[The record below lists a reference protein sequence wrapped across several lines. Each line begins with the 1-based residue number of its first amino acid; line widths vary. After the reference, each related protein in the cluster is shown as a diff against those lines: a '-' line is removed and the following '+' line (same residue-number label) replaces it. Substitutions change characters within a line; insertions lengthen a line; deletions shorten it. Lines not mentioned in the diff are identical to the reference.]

1 MTLDDLEKNL
11 LLYGADLSR
20 WRAAEAR
27 AAQRLIASNSAAQR
41 LFDDIARLDGT
52 LKRAAAPEATDSA
65 LTGRILEAAHPRLP
79 VPLFP
84 PTWRFAATGL
94 AVAASIAGFAVG
106 YFGEAGAMPLDDA
119 GYMAL
124 GETEMESGL
133 ADMWLL
139 L

>member
-11 LLYGADLSR
+11 LLYGADFSR
-20 WRAAEAR
+20 WPAAEAR
-27 AAQRLIASNSAAQR
+27 AAQHLMASNPDVQM

-52 LKRAAAPEATDSA
+52 LKRAAAPEAADSA

-79 VPLFP
+79 LPLFP
-84 PTWRFAATGL
+84 PAWRFAATGL

-106 YFGEAGAMPLDDA
+106 YFGEVGAMPLDDA
-119 GYMAL
+119 GSMAL
-124 GETEMESGL
+124 GETEMESGV